1 MLYNIVMKI
10 MIKKYLNIKFI
21 IYRGFFLKV
30 LENIL
35 EGFKKVVKLFFFGIE
50 IDIYLIFDQV
60 VIIYYDDNLIRF
72 VNIDLNINEISYEVI
87 SIFKFKDIYKI
98 FLFDVYID
106 ICKIYYKEVIIELK
120 LKFSLD

>member
-1 MLYNIVMKI
+1 MKI

-50 IDIYLIFDQV
+50 IDIYLIFD
-60 VIIYYDDNLIRF
+60 
-72 VNIDLNINEISYEVI
+72 
-87 SIFKFKDIYKI
+87 
-98 FLFDVYID
+98 
-106 ICKIYYKEVIIELK
+106 
-120 LKFSLD
+120 